1 MKRTRLQLVILALY
15 ILLTLA
21 LTFPWVLHFGDA
33 FPGTATWAFD
43 ESTFVWNIWRF
54 KHNLLDLQMS
64 PLHTTDIF
72 FPLGIDLVLY
82 TYNFQNALLGLPIL
96 LGLNL
101 TLASNFTILLAYV
114 LSGYG
119 TYLLIRYLLPDRA
132 GGTATG
138 HAAAFIGG
146 AVYAFMASRAIF
158 AALGHYDIVSTEF
171 IPFFAL
177 FFIKTLRE
185 PGWKNPVLAG
195 VFAALSLLAEMI
207 FGVFLLFLG
216 IIIFTF
222 EFFTPFPNPSPSK
235 GEGSI
240 PSPLGER
247 VRERGKT
254 TLRLLLL
261 AFTAAIL
268 WSPVMVPIL
277 RAFAAGH
284 FDLKGWGESL
294 KLSADLVGW
303 FTPTALHPLWDSD
316 WVTRLRQVQE
326 GTAPFSDVNTVFLGF
341 GVLALAALGA
351 VSYRRRAKLWVT
363 GAITFA
369 IFTLG
374 PVLQIRGRYLFPFD
388 NLFREQGI
396 PQDVTFPLPFAILHW
411 LPIIRAN
418 RVPARFSVVLGLSL
432 AVLAGFGAFKILR
445 MFNVKFKRQNAK
457 IINRHSHVFTFHVS
471 RFTLYLVAFILLTI
485 ALFDQISVPLPL
497 TSAKVP
503 GVYAQIG
510 AENGDFSLMQLP
522 LGWRNSFGVFGAERT
537 QIQYYQTVHQKPML
551 GGNISRAPAFKFDY
565 YRNIPLFRA
574 IAQTELPQSNPAVD
588 PDTLAKAAQQAGE
601 LMTLYNVRYLV
612 VHDPIAGR
620 KPYADTFTATRKLV
634 FDLLPLD
641 PEPAFAGDGVAAYR
655 VNQPPVPNPLRV
667 EFGDWTG
674 APYRGEGWTGDEN
687 FEGAG
692 VNWAIA
698 PTAEIFVPYRGT
710 GDRALKMHL
719 KPFNYPG
726 APPQTV
732 SLWVNGQPAGEFPLS
747 PDWQV
752 LETTLPAALFSPGL
766 NRIRLNFDHTAVPRD
781 VLPAQTAIGATG
793 VSVPRDVEINSSADF
808 SFVTV
813 GYGDSAEDASA
824 HRRGINVT
832 VLDPQSGEILAKKGF
847 DTAANQYEDAAL
859 RDFLAQIPDGRI
871 VLVSSKGADAGA
883 FLSGGFEMLGG
894 SAGVPA
900 MPYSLIGVKGAA
912 VGTAAESPDGY
923 LRLGRNPDD
932 RSLAVAVDWLEI
944 SQ

>member
-1 MKRTRLQLVILALY
+1 MKRTRLQLIILALY
-15 ILLTLA
+15 ILLTLL
-21 LTFPWVLHFGDA
+21 LTFPWMLHFGDA

-64 PLHTTDIF
+64 PLYTTDIF
-72 FPLGIDLVLY
+72 FPPGIDLVLY
-82 TYNFQNALLGLPIL
+82 TYNFQNALLGLPLL

-119 TYLLIRYLLPDRA
+119 TYLLIRYLLPRRA
-132 GGTATG
+132 GNTPTG

-146 AVYAFMASRAIF
+146 AVYAFLASRAIF

-171 IPFFAL
+171 IPFFTL
-177 FFIKTLRE
+177 FFIKTVRE

-195 VFAALSLLAEMI
+195 IFAALSLLAEMI

-216 IIIFTF
+216 IVILLF
-222 EFFTPFPNPSPSK
+222 EFGRLPAVSRQRSA
-235 GEGSI
+235 GS
-240 PSPLGER
+240 R
-247 VRERGKT
+247 QWAAV
-254 TLRLLLL
+254 LRLVLL
-261 AFTAAIL
+261 AATAAIF
-268 WSPVMVPIL
+268 WSPVMLPIL
-277 RAFAAGH
+277 KAFLAGG
-284 FDLKGWGESL
+284 FDLTGWGESL

-303 FTPTALHPLWDSD
+303 FTPTALHPLWGSD
-316 WVTRLRQVQE
+316 WVARLRQVQE

-341 GVLALAALGA
+341 GVLALAVIGA
-351 VSYRRRAKLWVT
+351 VSHWRRAKLWVT
-363 GAITFA
+363 GAVMFA

-374 PVLQIRGRYLFPFD
+374 PVLQIRGKFLFPFD

-396 PQDVTFPLPFAILHW
+396 AQDVTFPLPFALLHW

-432 AVLAGFGAFKILR
+432 AVLVGFGAFKILQI
-445 MFNVKFKRQNAK
+445 FNAKCKIQNAK
-457 IINRHSHVFTFHVS
+457 LTNRQSPITNHQSPIILFTA
-471 RFTLYLVAFILLTI
+471 TAILL
-485 ALFDQISVPLPL
+485 AFVLFDQISVPLPL

-503 GVYAQIG
+503 SVYAQIG
-510 AENGDFSLMQLP
+510 AEAGDFSLMQLP
-522 LGWRNSFGVFGAERT
+522 LGWRNSFGVYGAERT

-574 IAQTELPQSNPAVD
+574 IAQTELPTADPAVD
-588 PDTLAKAAQQAGE
+588 PDTLAKAARQASE

-612 VHDPIAGR
+612 IHDPIPGR
-620 KPYADTFTATRKLV
+620 KPYEDTFTATRQLA

-641 PEPAFAGDGVAAYR
+641 PDPTFAGDGVAAYR
-655 VNQPPVPNPLRV
+655 VNQSPIPNPLRL

-674 APYRGEGWTGDEN
+674 APYRGDGWAGDEN

-710 GDRALKMHL
+710 GDRTLKMHL

-726 APPQTV
+726 APSQVMTV
-732 SLWVNGQPAGEFPLS
+732 RVNGQPAGEFPLS

-752 LETTLPAALFSPGL
+752 LETTLPAARFSPGL
-766 NRIRLNFDHTAVPRD
+766 NRIELAFAHTAVPRE
-781 VLPAQTAIGATG
+781 VLPAQTAIGTTG
-793 VSVPRDVEINSSADF
+793 ISVPRDVEINSSADF

-813 GYGDSAEDASA
+813 GYGDDAEDASA

-832 VLDPQSGEILAKKGF
+832 VLNPQTGAIVAKKGF

-859 RDFLAQIPDGRI
+859 RDFLAKIPDGQI

-912 VGTAAESPDGY
+912 VGAAAESPDGY

-932 RSLAVAVDWLEI
+932 RSLAVAVDWVEI
-944 SQ
+944 SR

>member
-1 MKRTRLQLVILALY
+1 MKRNRLQLIILGLY

-64 PLHTTDIF
+64 PLFTTDIF

-82 TYNFQNALLGLPIL
+82 TYNFQNALLGLPLL

-119 TYLLIRYLLPDRA
+119 TYLLIRYLLPNRT
-132 GGTATG
+132 GNTPTG

-195 VFAALSLLAEMI
+195 IFAAFSLLAEMI

-216 IIIFTF
+216 IVIFAF
-222 EFFTPFPNPSPSK
+222 EFRFLHRGHRESTEKHEDDSK
-235 GEGSI
+235 KSLWALC
-240 PSPLGER
+240 SLSQPLCQIF
-247 VRERGKT
+247 
-254 TLRLLLL
+254 RLLLL
-261 AFTAAIL
+261 AATAAIL
-268 WSPVMVPIL
+268 WSPVMLPIL
-277 RAFAAGH
+277 RAFTTGH
-284 FDLKGWGESL
+284 FDLTGWGESL
-294 KLSADLVGW
+294 KLSADVVGW
-303 FTPTALHPLWDSD
+303 FTPTALHPLWGSD
-316 WVTRLRQVQE
+316 WVARLRQVQE

-341 GVLALAALGA
+341 GVLALAAIGA
-351 VSYRRRAKLWVT
+351 VSHWRRAKLWVT
-363 GAITFA
+363 GAVTFA

-374 PVLQIRGRYLFPFD
+374 PVLQIRGKFLFPFD

-396 PQDVTFPLPFAILHW
+396 AQDVTFPLPFALLHW

-445 MFNVKFKRQNAK
+445 ILGSKFKVQSSKLMVGMA
-457 IINRHSHVFTFHVS
+457 S
-471 RFTLYLVAFILLTI
+471 LLLI
-485 ALFDQISVPLPL
+485 FALFDQISVPLPL

-503 GVYAQIG
+503 RVYAQIG
-510 AENGDFSLMQLP
+510 AEDGDFSLMQLP

-537 QIQYYQTVHQKPML
+537 QIQYYQTVHGKPMI

-574 IAQTELPQSNPAVD
+574 IAETELPQSDPAVD
-588 PDTLAKAAQQAGE
+588 PDTLAKAKQQAGE

-620 KPYADTFTATRKLV
+620 KPYEDTFTATRQLA

-667 EFGDWTG
+667 EFGDWSS
-674 APYRGEGWTGDEN
+674 APYRGEGWAGDEN

-692 VNWAIA
+692 VNWATA
-698 PTAEIFVPYRGT
+698 PTAEIFVPYRGG

-726 APPQTV
+726 APPQAMT
-732 SLWVNGQPAGEFPLS
+732 LWVNGQPAGEFSLN

-752 LETTLPAALFSPGL
+752 LETTLPAELFPPGL
-766 NRIRLNFDHTAVPRD
+766 NRIELEFAHTAVPRE
-781 VLPAQTAIGATG
+781 VLPAQTAIGSTG
-793 VSVPRDVEINSSADF
+793 MTVPRDVEINSAADF

-813 GYGDSAEDASA
+813 GYGDDAEDASA

-832 VLDPQSGEILAKKGF
+832 VLDPETGEILAKKGF

-859 RDFLAQIPDGRI
+859 RDFLAQIPDGQI
-871 VLVSSKGADAGA
+871 VLVSSKGANAGA

-900 MPYSLIGVKGAA
+900 MPVSLVGVKGAA
-912 VGTAAESPDGY
+912 VGTAAQSPDGY

-932 RSLAVAVDWLEI
+932 RSLAAAVDWLEI
-944 SQ
+944 SE

>member
-1 MKRTRLQLVILALY
+1 MIIIGGMKQTRLQLVILALY
-15 ILLTLA
+15 ILLTLL
-21 LTFPWVLHFGDA
+21 LTFPWVLHFGSA
-33 FPGTATWAFD
+33 FPGSATWAFD

-119 TYLLIRYLLPDRA
+119 TYLLIRYLLPNRA
-132 GGTATG
+132 GGTPTG

-146 AVYAFMASRAIF
+146 AAYAFLASRAIF

-171 IPFFAL
+171 IPFFTL
-177 FFIKTLRE
+177 FFIKTVRE

-195 VFAALSLLAEMI
+195 IFAALSLLAEMI

-216 IIIFTF
+216 IVILLF
-222 EFFTPFPNPSPSK
+222 EFSAHRAHRENLEKSLWTRCSLSD
-235 GEGSI
+235 
-240 PSPLGER
+240 PLCKI
-247 VRERGKT
+247 VR
-254 TLRLLLL
+254 LILLT
-261 AFTAAIL
+261 ATAAIL
-268 WSPVMVPIL
+268 WSPVMLPIL
-277 RAFAAGH
+277 RAFTAGH
-284 FDLKGWGESL
+284 FDLTGWGESL
-294 KLSADLVGW
+294 KLSADVVGW
-303 FTPTALHPLWDSD
+303 FTPTALHPLWGSD
-316 WVTRLRQVQE
+316 WATRLRQVQE

-341 GVLALAALGA
+341 GVLALATIGA
-351 VSYRRRAKLWVT
+351 VSHWRQAKLWVT

-374 PVLQIRGRYLFPFD
+374 PVLQIRGKFLFPFD

-396 PQDVTFPLPFAILHW
+396 PQDVTFPLPFALLHW

-445 MFNVKFKRQNAK
+445 ILSSKFKVQSSK
-457 IINRHSHVFTFHVS
+457 SS
-471 RFTLYLVAFILLTI
+471 RLTPYASRLTLSFATVVLLI
-485 ALFDQISVPLPL
+485 FALFDQISVPLPL

-503 GVYAQIG
+503 SVYAQIG
-510 AENGDFSLMQLP
+510 AEAGDFSLLQLP
-522 LGWRNSFGVFGAERT
+522 LGWRNSFGVVGAERT
-537 QIQYYQTVHQKPML
+537 QIQYYQTVHQKPTL

-565 YRNIPLFRA
+565 YKNIPLFQA
-574 IAQTELPQSNPAVD
+574 IVQTELPQSDPAVD
-588 PDTLAKAAQQAGE
+588 PDTLAKAQQQAGD

-612 VHDPIAGR
+612 IHDPIAGR
-620 KPYADTFTATRKLV
+620 KPYEDTFAATRQLA

-641 PEPAFAGDGVAAYR
+641 PEPALAGDGVAAYR
-655 VNQPPVPNPLRV
+655 VNQPPIPNPLRV

-674 APYRGEGWTGDEN
+674 APYRGAGWAGDEN

-692 VNWAIA
+692 VNWATA
-698 PTAEIFVPYRGT
+698 PTAEIFVPYRGD

-719 KPFNYPG
+719 KPFSYSG
-726 APPQTV
+726 APRQVMT
-732 SLWVNGQPAGEFPLS
+732 LRVNGQPAGEFPLA

-752 LETTLPAALFSPGL
+752 LETTLPAATFSVGL
-766 NRIRLNFDHTAVPRD
+766 NRIELQFAHTAVPRE
-781 VLPAQTAIGATG
+781 VLPAQTAIGTTG
-793 VSVPRDVEINSSADF
+793 LTVPRDVEINSSADF

-813 GYGDSAEDASA
+813 GYGDDAVDASA
-824 HRRGINVT
+824 HRRGINVM
-832 VLDPQSGEILAKKGF
+832 VLNPTDGAIVTKKGF

-859 RDFLAQIPDGRI
+859 REFLAQIPDGQI

-894 SAGVPA
+894 AAGVPV

-912 VGTAAESPDGY
+912 VGTAAESTDGY
-923 LRLGRNPDD
+923 LRLGRNPDA
-932 RSLAVAVDWLEI
+932 RSLAAAVDWLEI
-944 SQ
+944 GE

>member
-1 MKRTRLQLVILALY
+1 MKRTRPQLIILALY
-15 ILLTLA
+15 ILLTLL
-21 LTFPWVLHFGDA
+21 LTYPWVRHFGDA

-54 KHNLLDLQMS
+54 KYNLLNLQMS
-64 PLHTTDIF
+64 PLYTTDIF

-82 TYNFQNALLGLPIL
+82 TYNFQNALLGLPLL

-119 TYLLIRYLLPDRA
+119 TYLLIRYLLPRRT
-132 GGTATG
+132 GNSPTG
-138 HAAAFIGG
+138 HAAAFVGG
-146 AVYAFMASRAIF
+146 AAYAFLASRAIF

-171 IPFFAL
+171 IPFFTL
-177 FFIKTLRE
+177 FFIKTMRE

-195 VFAALSLLAEMI
+195 IFAALSLLAEMI

-216 IIIFTF
+216 IIIFAF
-222 EFFTPFPNPSPSK
+222 EFKKSSFVIRHSSF
-235 GEGSI
+235 
-240 PSPLGER
+240 
-247 VRERGKT
+247 VF
-254 TLRLLLL
+254 LRLLAL
-261 AFTAAIL
+261 AATAAIL
-268 WSPVMVPIL
+268 WSPVMLPVL
-277 RAFAAGH
+277 RAFAAGG
-284 FDLKGWGESL
+284 FDLTGWGESL

-303 FTPTALHPLWDSD
+303 FTPTALHPLWGGD
-316 WVTRLRQVQE
+316 WVARLRQVQE

-341 GVLALAALGA
+341 GVLALAIIGA
-351 VSYRRRAKLWVT
+351 VSDRRRAKLWVT
-363 GAITFA
+363 GAVTFA

-396 PQDVTFPLPFAILHW
+396 AQDVTFPLPFALLHW
-411 LPIIRAN
+411 LPVIRAN

-432 AVLAGFGAFKILR
+432 AVLVGFGTFKILQILSS
-445 MFNVKFKRQNAK
+445 KFKVQSSKSTNPQ
-457 IINRHSHVFTFHVS
+457 SPVFTHHAS
-471 RFTLYLVAFILLTI
+471 RITLYIATFVLLLI
-485 ALFDQISVPLPL
+485 VLFDQISVPLPL

-503 GVYAQIG
+503 SVYAQIG
-510 AENGDFSLMQLP
+510 AEAGDFSLLQPP
-522 LGWRNSFGVFGAERT
+522 LGWRNSFGVYGAERT
-537 QIQYYQTVHQKPML
+537 QIQYYQAVHGKPMI

-565 YRNIPLFRA
+565 YRNIPLFQA
-574 IAQTELPQSNPAVD
+574 IAQTELPTADPAVD
-588 PDTLAKAAQQAGE
+588 PDTLAKAARQAGE

-612 VHDPIAGR
+612 VHDPIPGR
-620 KPYADTFTATRKLV
+620 KPYEDTFAATRQLA

-641 PEPAFAGDGVAAYR
+641 PAPAFAGDGVAAYR
-655 VNQPPVPNPLRV
+655 VNQPPIPDPLRL

-674 APYRGEGWTGDEN
+674 APYRGDGWAGDEN

-698 PTAEIFVPYRGT
+698 PTAEIFVPYRGA

-719 KPFNYPG
+719 KPFSYPG
-726 APPQTV
+726 APQQVMTV
-732 SLWVNGQPAGEFPLS
+732 RVNGQPAGELPLS

-752 LETTLPAALFSPGL
+752 LETTLPAELFSPGL
-766 NRIRLNFDHTAVPRD
+766 NRIQLNFARTAVPRD
-781 VLPAQTAIGATG
+781 VLPAQTAIGTTG
-793 VSVPRDVEINSSADF
+793 VDVPRDVEINSSADF

-813 GYGDSAEDASA
+813 GYGADAEDASA

-832 VLDPQSGEILAKKGF
+832 VLNPADGAIVAKKGF

-859 RDFLAQIPDGRI
+859 REFLAQIPDGQI

-883 FLSGGFEMLGG
+883 FLSGGFEMVGG

-900 MPYSLIGVKGAA
+900 MPVSLVGVKSAA

-932 RSLAVAVDWLEI
+932 RSLAVAVDWVEI
-944 SQ
+944 SR

>member
-1 MKRTRLQLVILALY
+1 MKRTRLHLIILALY

-64 PLHTTDIF
+64 PLFTTDIF

-82 TYNFQNALLGLPIL
+82 TYNFQNALLGLPLL

-101 TLASNFTILLAYV
+101 TLASNVTILLAYV

-119 TYLLIRYLLPDRA
+119 TFLLIRYLLPDRA
-132 GGTATG
+132 GGTPTG
-138 HAAAFIGG
+138 TAAAFIGG
-146 AVYAFMASRAIF
+146 AVYAFMASHAIF

-195 VFAALSLLAEMI
+195 VFAAFSLLAEMI

-216 IIIFTF
+216 IVILLF

-235 GEGSI
+235 GEGSV
-240 PSPLGER
+240 PSPFGER
-247 VRERGKT
+247 VRERGKIII
-254 TLRLLLL
+254 RLLFL
-261 AFTAAIL
+261 ALTAAIL
-268 WSPVMVPIL
+268 WSPVMLPIL
-277 RAFAAGH
+277 RAFLAGH
-284 FDLKGWGESL
+284 FDLNGWGESL
-294 KLSADLVGW
+294 KLSADLAGW
-303 FTPTALHPLWDSD
+303 FTPTALHPLWGSD
-316 WVTRLRQVQE
+316 WVARLRQVQE

-351 VSYRRRAKLWVT
+351 VSHWRRVKLWVA

-374 PVLQIRGRYLFPFD
+374 PVLQIRRRYLFPFD

-396 PQDVTFPLPFAILHW
+396 PQDVTFPLPFALLHW
-411 LPIIRAN
+411 LPVIRAN
-418 RVPARFSVVLGLSL
+418 RVPARFSVVLGLCL
-432 AVLAGFGAFKILR
+432 AVLAGFGALKILR
-445 MFNVKFKRQNAK
+445 ILGSKSTNLHPPIANFPLIMATV
-457 IINRHSHVFTFHVS
+457 
-471 RFTLYLVAFILLTI
+471 ILLAF

-503 GVYAQIG
+503 DVYAKIG
-510 AENGDFSLMQLP
+510 AEDGDFSLLQLP
-522 LGWRNSFGVFGAERT
+522 LGWRNSFGVYGAERT
-537 QIQYYQTVHQKPML
+537 QIQYYQTVHGKPMI
-551 GGNISRAPAFKFDY
+551 GGNISRAPDFKFDY
-565 YRNIPLFRA
+565 YRNTPLFQA
-574 IAQTELPQSNPAVD
+574 FTQTELPQSDPAVD
-588 PDTLAKAAQQAGE
+588 ADTLAKAQQQAGE
-601 LMTLYNVRYLV
+601 LMTLYNVRYLLI
-612 VHDPIAGR
+612 HDPIPGR
-620 KPYADTFTATRKLV
+620 KPYEDTFSATRQLA

-655 VNQPPVPNPLRV
+655 INQPPVPNPLRV

-674 APYRGEGWTGDEN
+674 APYRGAGWAGDEN

-692 VNWAIA
+692 VNWATA
-698 PTAEIFVPYRGT
+698 PIAEIFVPVRGD
-710 GDRALKMHL
+710 GDRTLKMHL

-726 APPQTV
+726 TPPQAMSV
-732 SLWVNGQPAGEFPLS
+732 RVNGQPAGDFPLN

-752 LETTLPAALFSPGL
+752 LETTLSASLFSPGL
-766 NRIRLNFDHTAVPRD
+766 NRIELEFAHTAVPRD

-793 VSVPRDVEINSSADF
+793 VSVPVDVEINSTADF

-813 GYGDSAEDASA
+813 GYGDRAEDASA

-847 DTAANQYEDAAL
+847 DTAANHYEDAAL
-859 RDFLAQIPDGRI
+859 REFLAQIPDGQI

-894 SAGVPA
+894 SAGVLA
-900 MPYSLIGVKGAA
+900 MPYSLIGVKGAV

-944 SQ
+944 AQ

>member
-1 MKRTRLQLVILALY
+1 MIIIGSMKRTRLQLIILALY
-15 ILLTLA
+15 ILLTLL

-54 KHNLLDLQMS
+54 KHNLLDLQIS

-82 TYNFQNALLGLPIL
+82 TYNFQNALLGLPLL

-119 TYLLIRYLLPDRA
+119 TYLLIRYLLPRRTGNTPA
-132 GGTATG
+132 G

-146 AVYAFMASRAIF
+146 AVYAFLASRAVF

-195 VFAALSLLAEMI
+195 IFAALSLLAEMI

-216 IIIFTF
+216 IIILAF
-222 EFFTPFPNPSPSK
+222 EFKRSSAVSRQPSDTIHHSLFTILKLF
-235 GEGSI
+235 
-240 PSPLGER
+240 
-247 VRERGKT
+247 
-254 TLRLLLL
+254 LL
-261 AFTAAIL
+261 AATAAIL
-268 WSPVMVPIL
+268 WLPVMLPVL
-277 RAFAAGH
+277 KAFLAGG
-284 FDLKGWGESL
+284 FDLTGWGESL

-303 FTPTALHPLWDSD
+303 FTPTALHPLWGSD
-316 WVTRLRQVQE
+316 WVARLRQVQE

-341 GVLALAALGA
+341 GVLALATIGA
-351 VSYRRRAKLWVT
+351 VSHWRRAKLWVT
-363 GAITFA
+363 AAITFA
-369 IFTLG
+369 VFTLG
-374 PVLQIRGRYLFPFD
+374 PVLQIRGKFLFPFD

-396 PQDVTFPLPFAILHW
+396 PQDVTFPLPFALLHW

-418 RVPARFSVVLGLSL
+418 RVPARFSVVLGLSF
-432 AVLAGFGAFKILR
+432 AVLVGFGAFWVLR
-445 MFNVKFKRQNAK
+445 SVLRVAANAK
-457 IINRHSHVFTFHVS
+457 LETQNPKLAIAAV
-471 RFTLYLVAFILLTI
+471 LLLVIV
-485 ALFDQISVPLPL
+485 LFDQISVPLPL

-503 GVYAQIG
+503 EVYAQIG
-510 AENGDFSLMQLP
+510 AEAGDFSLMQLP
-522 LGWRNSFGVFGAERT
+522 LGWRNSFGVYGAERT

-565 YRNIPLFRA
+565 YKNISLFRA
-574 IAQTELPQSNPAVD
+574 IAQTELPQSNPTVA

-612 VHDPIAGR
+612 IHDPIPGR
-620 KPYADTFTATRKLV
+620 KPYEDTFAATRQLA

-655 VNQPPVPNPLRV
+655 VNQPPIPNPLRV

-674 APYRGEGWTGDEN
+674 APYRGDGWAGDEN

-692 VNWAIA
+692 VNWATA
-698 PTAEIFVPYRGT
+698 PTAEIFVPYRGG
-710 GDRALKMHL
+710 GDRTLKMHL

-726 APPQTV
+726 APQQVMTV
-732 SLWVNGQPAGEFPLS
+732 RVNGQPAGEFPLS

-752 LETTLPAALFSPGL
+752 LETTLPAALFSVGL
-766 NRIRLNFDHTAVPRD
+766 NRIQLQFDHTAVPRE
-781 VLPAQTAIGATG
+781 VLPPQTAIGATG
-793 VSVPRDVEINSSADF
+793 VNVPRDVEINSSADF

-813 GYGDSAEDASA
+813 GYGDDAEDASA

-832 VLDPQSGEILAKKGF
+832 VLNPATGEILAKKGF

-859 RDFLAQIPDGRI
+859 HEFLAQIPDGQI
-871 VLVSSKGADAGA
+871 VLVSSKGAEAGA

-894 SAGVPA
+894 SAGVPV